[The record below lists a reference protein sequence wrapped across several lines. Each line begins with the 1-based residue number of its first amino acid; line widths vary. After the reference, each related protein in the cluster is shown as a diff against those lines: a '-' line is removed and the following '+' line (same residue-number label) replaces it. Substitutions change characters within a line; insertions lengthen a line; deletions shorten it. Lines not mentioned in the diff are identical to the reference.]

1 MRETVTLNHVAREA
15 GVSPSTVSR
24 VINGTAQVAP
34 EKHKAVLEAI
44 QRLGYS
50 PNVLAK
56 GLAQGKSLSIG
67 VVTQEISSP
76 FYGEILKGIE
86 QGLDG
91 SPYHPIFASGHWRAD
106 REKEALRVLSGRRVD
121 AMIVLDGL
129 VPEREL
135 ILLAK
140 SMPIIVIGRRIKGME
155 RHCLDIDHTQGAY
168 MGTRHLI
175 ELGHSRIAHI
185 SGPLHNKA
193 AHDRYQGYKKAV
205 QEAGL
210 QLDLDLV
217 VEGNF
222 TEQSGVLAMD
232 ALFSKT
238 RNFTAII
245 GANDQ
250 MAFGA
255 KLALYR
261 RGIRVPHD
269 ISLVGFD
276 DLPGCS
282 YITPPLTTVRF
293 PTLEFGREAARV
305 ILLMLENR
313 PYTLHNFQSQLIV
326 RESTALLR

>member
-140 SMPIIVIGRRIKGME
+140 
-155 RHCLDIDHTQGAY
+155 
-168 MGTRHLI
+168 
-175 ELGHSRIAHI
+175 
-185 SGPLHNKA
+185 
-193 AHDRYQGYKKAV
+193 
-205 QEAGL
+205 
-210 QLDLDLV
+210 
-217 VEGNF
+217 
-222 TEQSGVLAMD
+222 
-232 ALFSKT
+232 
-238 RNFTAII
+238 
-245 GANDQ
+245 
-250 MAFGA
+250 
-255 KLALYR
+255 
-261 RGIRVPHD
+261 
-269 ISLVGFD
+269 
-276 DLPGCS
+276 
-282 YITPPLTTVRF
+282 
-293 PTLEFGREAARV
+293 
-305 ILLMLENR
+305 
-313 PYTLHNFQSQLIV
+313 
-326 RESTALLR
+326 